1 MEPLVEVVRGGL
13 VESIHYGEVA
23 TCDACG
29 ALRAWVGDPERVV
42 YWRSSAKPIQALSVV
57 QSGAADRFEFSA
69 QELAICCGS
78 HFGSAAHVAT
88 VLGIVE
94 KLGLD
99 ESALQCGT
107 HEPVDTAE
115 RNRLIREGLA
125 PTPAH
130 NNCSG
135 KHAGMLATTVA
146 LGADTACY
154 LEPTEPVQQMILR
167 NMSVL
172 SGVAP
177 HDILLGTDGC
187 GAPIHGMS
195 LRAMATAFARLMCPD
210 DLPRDVRIAAGRNVA
225 AMAAAPVMVN
235 GEGTFTSDLLEVA
248 AARVTLKG
256 GAEGLFVVGLD
267 DGRGVAIR
275 TVDGSHRGH
284 GAAIL
289 RVLRLLGAL
298 EPDMAEALAKYECE
312 TLRNCQG
319 DAVGEIRAAAFE
331 LQVA

>member
-1 MEPLVEVVRGGL
+1 MEALVEVIRGGL

-23 TCDACG
+23 VCDATG
-29 ALRAWVGDPERVV
+29 GLRAWAGDPGRVV

-57 QSGAADRFEFSA
+57 QSGAADQFGFTA
-69 QELAICCGS
+69 DELAICCGS

-88 VLGIVE
+88 VLSILA
-94 KLGLD
+94 KLGLE

-115 RNRLIREGLA
+115 RNRLIRAGLA

-135 KHAGMLATTVA
+135 KHAGMLATTMAVE
-146 LGADTACY
+146 ADVSRY
-154 LEPTEPVQQMILR
+154 LEPSEPAQQMILR

-172 SGVAP
+172 SAVAP
-177 HDILLGTDGC
+177 HGILLGTDGC

-195 LRAMATAFARLMCPD
+195 LQAMATAFARFMRPD
-210 DLPRDVRIAAGRNVA
+210 EVPADVRVAAGRCVA

-284 GAAIL
+284 GAAVL

-312 TLRNCQG
+312 TLRNCRG
-319 DAVGEIRAAAFE
+319 EAVGEIRAAAFE
-331 LQVA
+331 LQTA